1 MKIGLL
7 GFTFAHENMGC
18 QALTYSFLGM
28 LTRMFP
34 DEKIDIVDFH
44 EEKSLGLIP
53 ERFPQ
58 LNIEIYRI
66 SLKKD
71 FKGFLKKLNECD
83 IIFDESYGDGFSDIY
98 FTKSV
103 IRHTL
108 VKILAARSK
117 AHLVLT
123 PQTYGPFKS
132 RMLER
137 MAGKA
142 IRMSAK
148 VYSRDSISKEY
159 AQSISHRKVVSLTD
173 MAFGL
178 KIEAPKQFEGK
189 NLGIN
194 VSGLLWQ
201 GGFNGNENQFGL
213 KTSYC
218 DYIRKMIEYGHSE
231 GYNVHLIPHVTKS
244 FCEGRKIPDSD
255 SEVCRALKEEYPYVA
270 VPEDFEDPI
279 QAKEYIAGMDL
290 FIGARMHATIG
301 AFSTGVFTIPFA
313 YSRKFKGLYE
323 DLKYPYY
330 VDGCVCSTEEAVA
343 STIDLIR
350 NKDRY
355 SKVQKRSLK
364 IVDRLLTKF
373 EKDIQGLLADK
384 RR

>member
-28 LTRMFP
+28 LTEMFP
-34 DEKIDIVDFH
+34 NEKIDIVDFH
-44 EEKSLGLIP
+44 EERSLGLVP

-71 FKGFLKKLNECD
+71 FKGFLRKMNECD

-117 AHLVLT
+117 ARLVLT
-123 PQTYGPFKS
+123 PQTYGPFKN
-132 RMLER
+132 RMLEK

-178 KIEAPKQFEGK
+178 KIDAPRSFEGK
-189 NLGIN
+189 NFGIN

-213 KTSYC
+213 KTSYRE
-218 DYIRKMIEYGHSE
+218 YLARLIEYAHAE

-244 FCEGRKIPDSD
+244 FSAEREVRDSD
-255 SEVCRALKEEYPYVA
+255 SKACLALKEQFPYVTVA
-270 VPEDFEDPI
+270 EDFEDPI
-279 QAKEYIAGMDL
+279 RAKEYIAGMDI
-290 FIGARMHATIG
+290 FIGARMHATIA
-301 AFSTGVFTIPFA
+301 AFSTGVFTVPFA

-323 DLKYPYY
+323 DLHYPYF
-330 VDGCVCSTEEAVA
+330 VDGCACDTDQAFQATVDIIANKEA
-343 STIDLIR
+343 
-350 NKDRY
+350 Y
-355 SKVQKRSLK
+355 SKVQKKSLK
-364 IVDRLLTKF
+364 IVERKLKRFEDDIRALLTS
-373 EKDIQGLLADK
+373 E
-384 RR
+384 RS